1 MRGRR
6 AAGWALAL
14 LLMAA
19 TRLMTMAPDPWSW
32 DEVLLTD
39 AVTHGID
46 LRAHRP
52 HPPGYPLLIELSRS
66 LRITGM
72 DAYRSLA
79 VVGTLGGILAP
90 MALAWLL
97 HVAGL
102 SGSFAGAGGLLY
114 AFFPSIWLFG
124 VRGFS
129 DAPAA
134 AFYFASCA
142 AFLRAA
148 RRRRPGVLAL
158 GLVLASVAAGLRPQ
172 CATPLLPIALVCCVP
187 VLRAREQR
195 AKGALLVLLGALA
208 AALSSLAIWLPAV
221 SSSGGWNRFRETFA
235 THAASVYLQPP
246 FTLTSWA
253 TFRRWLVDPLGA
265 DALFWVAAALSI
277 VGLLSRFRA
286 SARILLVILPWAVVN
301 MPFSPPF
308 DGPRYGAVLLGA
320 LAGLT
325 AAGLEFL
332 SRRSRP
338 ASALLATALIGT
350 CAFTGV
356 GPVVEVARTPSP
368 TCAALRLLETEPYAQ
383 GTVVY
388 DGGIR
393 MHLERLLPGRARGEI
408 VGDRPVVAVPG
419 DVLVLAD
426 RHVPGL
432 SSPRRFALSHALLR
446 RISRGSLLSVEV
458 GLVTAP
464 LSVGF
469 REAPPNTEA
478 VRYDA
483 GIPVSIDSPADRG
496 IVAREL
502 AVQGWCQLRG
512 GSPVE
517 PVEFRVD
524 GVSARVL
531 SLERFPRPDVAT
543 VIPEIGD
550 ASKAGYRAR
559 LDAQRLEPGAHVLV
573 VTFRAFDGRHRISPP
588 VRFTWVP

>member
-1 MRGRR
+1 MGRR
-6 AAGWALAL
+6 AAAWTLAF

-19 TRLMTMAPDPWSW
+19 TRLLTIAPDPWHW

-39 AVTHGID
+39 AVAHGID

-52 HPPGYPLLIELSRS
+52 HPPGYPLLVELSRVVR
-66 LRITGM
+66 LTGT

-79 VVGTLGGILAP
+79 VVASLGGILAP
-90 MALAWLL
+90 IALAWLL
-97 HVAGL
+97 REAGL
-102 SGSFAGAGGLLY
+102 SSSFACAGGLLY
-114 AFFPSIWLFG
+114 AFFPSIWLHG

-142 AFLRAA
+142 AFLGAA
-148 RRRRPGVLAL
+148 RRERAAGIAV
-158 GLVLASVAAGLRPQ
+158 GLVLASVAAGVRPQ
-172 CATPLLPIALVCCVP
+172 CAAPLLPIALVSSLP
-187 VLRAREQR
+187 ALRARER
-195 AKGALLVLLGALA
+195 RVRGLFLILLGAFS
-208 AALSSLAIWLPAV
+208 AALLSAAVWWPAV
-221 SSSGGWNRFRETFA
+221 SSSGGWSRFREAFA
-235 THAASVYLQPP
+235 IQAAGVYLQPV
-246 FTLTSWA
+246 FKLTSWA
-253 TFRRWLVDPLGA
+253 TCRRWLVDPLGT
-265 DALFWVAAALSI
+265 DAVFWVAAALSI

-286 SARILLVILPWAVVN
+286 SARILLVVLPWAVLN

-320 LAGLT
+320 LAGLA

-338 ASALLATALIGT
+338 ASALLAAAMIGT

-356 GPVVEVARTPSP
+356 GAVVEVAQTPSP
-368 TCAALRLLETEPYAQ
+368 TCAAIRLLGTEPYAR
-383 GTVVY
+383 GTAVH
-388 DGGIR
+388 DEAIR

-408 VGDRPVVAVPG
+408 VGDRPVFAVPG

-432 SSPRRFALSHALLR
+432 SSPRRFAFSHALLR

-469 REAPPNTEA
+469 REAPANAPT

-483 GIPVSIDSPADRG
+483 NIPVSIDSPANGAVVR
-496 IVAREL
+496 REL
-502 AVQGWCQLRG
+502 VVQGWCQLRG

-517 PVEFRVD
+517 PVEFRLD
-524 GVSARVL
+524 GVVARVV
-531 SLERFPRPDVAT
+531 SLERFPRPEVA
-543 VIPEIGD
+543 VAIPEIGD

-559 LDAQRLEPGAHVLV
+559 LDPGSLAPGTHVLV
-573 VTFRAFDGRHRISPP
+573 VAFRAFDGRERIFPP